1 MEEREGPFHWVLE
14 LVGGSVVHPFHKSA
28 SWLADLEGK

>member
-14 LVGGSVVHPFHKSA
+14 LVGGSVVHPFHKS